1 MVARR
6 LSIDFAPALTG
17 WTERGGRSLPVFDGI
32 VVCAEQAQGLRAA
45 AATRLS
51 ELLAGKEAGAVGSLQ
66 LLPSDSD
73 PEDIDQE
80 TDTQE
85 TDTQETDEESDDG
98 QDASSDMGNYERA
111 RAEHIA
117 RNHDVLA
124 QLGLGASAACRA
136 SSAPP
141 AHCPQ
146 GVPSALDLASSP
158 HTEGL
163 VANDAGAFAEK
174 PPRSLSHNQEGES
187 VSHNQEG
194 ECVSHNQT
202 HTPAGKCRSKVMD
215 EVEVMDDK
223 QMKEVLKAWATV
235 SLRLLTWF
243 ASATSRCNLTAGCH
257 RAEQAGE
264 GAKDTGDTSL
274 EPRHAALEK
283 AVSIACILRQLCVL
297 VGAPVV
303 LLNLMHE
310 HGNHTLQ
317 RAQQEGM
324 ASREHSD
331 CFATLPHVPDRS
343 TVDHI
348 CPTPDRSTVD
358 HMCPTPDR
366 CTVHLLTSC
375 TREQGCTCQ
384 AVSTAKASFKQV

>member
-51 ELLAGKEAGAVGSLQ
+51 DLLAGKEAGAVGSSQ
-66 LLPSDSD
+66 LLRSDSD

-80 TDTQE
+80 TH
-85 TDTQETDEESDDG
+85 EESDDG

-124 QLGLGASAACRA
+124 QLGLGASGACGA

-141 AHCPQ
+141 AHFPQ
-146 GVPSALDLASSP
+146 GAPSGLDLACSP
-158 HTEGL
+158 HTEWVHPHHL
-163 VANDAGAFAEK
+163 HVANDAGAFAES
-174 PPRSLSHNQEGES
+174 PPPTLSHNQ
-187 VSHNQEG
+187 
-194 ECVSHNQT
+194 T
-202 HTPAGKCRSKVMD
+202 YTPAGQCKSE

-243 ASATSRCNLTAGCH
+243 ASAPRLCNLTAGCH
-257 RAEQAGE
+257 SAEHAGE
-264 GAKDTGDTSL
+264 GAEDTGGTSLEVVSREVVSLEVVSL
-274 EPRHAALEK
+274 EPRHPPLEK
-283 AVSIACILRQLCVL
+283 AISIARILRQLCVL

-303 LLNLMHE
+303 LHKLMHE
-310 HGNHTLQ
+310 HANHTLQ
-317 RAQQEGM
+317 IAKQEGM
-324 ASREHSD
+324 ASGEDSD
-331 CFATLPHVPDRS
+331 CFATLPHVSDRS
-343 TVDHI
+343 
-348 CPTPDRSTVD
+348 
-358 HMCPTPDR
+358 
-366 CTVHLLTSC
+366 TVHLLTSC

-384 AVSTAKASFKQV
+384 AVSTGKASFKQVSCPLRLSPLWWCVRGSMMLVCARLDDVGVCAAR